1 MTSGAPG
8 GEARQALVAGVVC
21 YLIWGFVPLYFQLLG
36 QAGAGSAEI
45 LAHRTVWGVPVALA
59 FVLAAGQGRQF
70 LRVLREPR
78 TLGWL
83 ALSAVLIAGNWL
95 VFVHAVNTGR
105 LLEGSL
111 GYYINPLLNM
121 AAGAMLFR
129 ERMSRYG
136 VAAIVA
142 ATIGVAVQTWAL
154 GHLPVIS
161 LTLAGTFAAYGIVRK
176 RVDADA
182 QTGLFIEFAFLA
194 IPSAIFGVWLQLGGQ
209 GHMLT
214 SLSAA
219 LLLIGSGAVTVVPL
233 VLFSWAARRMPLSTM
248 GFLQFMGPTI
258 SFFIG
263 LAQGEPFTPLRATS
277 FAFIWL
283 GAAVYAFGA
292 WRAGRQLEAARTA
305 AVTLD

>member
-1 MTSGAPG
+1 MTSGASG
-8 GEARQALVAGVVC
+8 GESRRALLAGGLC
-21 YLIWGFVPLYFQLLG
+21 YLIWGFVPLYFQILG

-59 FVLAAGQGRQF
+59 FVLIAGQGRQL
-70 LRVLREPR
+70 LRVARDLRL
-78 TLGWL
+78 LGWL

-111 GYYINPLLNM
+111 GYYINPLINM
-121 AAGAMLFR
+121 AAGAVLFR
-129 ERMSRYG
+129 ERLSRFGLAAIAAATVG
-136 VAAIVA
+136 VAL
-142 ATIGVAVQTWAL
+142 QTWAL

-161 LTLAGTFAAYGIVRK
+161 LTLAATFAAYGIVRK
-176 RVDADA
+176 RIDADA

-194 IPSAIFGVWLQLGGQ
+194 IPSAIFGIWLQAHGQ
-209 GHMLT
+209 GHMLANPQT
-214 SLSAA
+214 AF
-219 LLLIGSGAVTVVPL
+219 LLIGSGAVTVIPL

-263 LAQGEPFTPLRATS
+263 LIQGEAFTPLRAAS
-277 FAFIWL
+277 FGFIWL
-283 GAAVYAFGA
+283 GAVIYAYGA
-292 WRAGRQLEAARTA
+292 WRAGRQLEAALSP
-305 AVTLD
+305 VTSVD